1 MGYERERTADGRYFI
16 WIDRLTVNKLKAVRQ
31 PGEGYSETI
40 IRLAAGG

>member
-1 MGYERERTADGRYFI
+1 VGNEHERTATVGYFI

-31 PGEGYSETI
+31 PGEGHSETI